1 MDGLPTP
8 RHSTLVDTCA
18 ELPIEDAVDVSRGKT
33 WVISQQIVDG
43 LLYFSKTC
51 GGILELEQ
59 LLDAKELSTF
69 EDRLVLVVNNYVTV
83 RCIYLANK

>member
-1 MDGLPTP
+1 MYA
-8 RHSTLVDTCA
+8 ST
-18 ELPIEDAVDVSRGKT
+18 ELPIENAVDVRRCKT

-69 EDRLVLVVNNYVTV
+69 EDRLVLMVDENVTIKIYGNYF
-83 RCIYLANK
+83 IY